1 MRRALSRAVAAYR
14 ILALVY
20 VAVLIGHDHH
30 GYQRP
35 TLAWLLFG
43 VMAAWTAITVV
54 GYEVLP
60 RWPGWLL
67 MADVA
72 VAVSMVLATIAVQ
85 TQINIDGGAA
95 TLPAAWAAAPVFA
108 AAVAVGPIWGGLA
121 GAAVSVADVIER
133 GTISHH
139 TFNGV
144 VLLML
149 SGTLG
154 GYVVRLGERA
164 ETAIET
170 ATRTTAAAAERERL
184 AREIHDSTLQV
195 LALVA
200 RRGAEIGGPTAELA
214 QLAAEQEVALRALV
228 IGGDVVNKDGA
239 RDLRSAL
246 SAFAS
251 TTVTVSSPAAEVLLD
266 GEAVHAVIAAVREAL
281 ANVSRHAGA
290 AAHAWVLVE
299 DDGTTVTT
307 TVRDDGAGFAADRLT
322 AAATEGRLG
331 VAQSIVGRIQ
341 AVGGTVEVHSA
352 EGDGTEVE
360 ISVRR

>member
-20 VAVLIGHDHH
+20 VAVLIAHDHH

-35 TLAWLLFG
+35 GLGWLLFG
-43 VMAAWTAITVV
+43 VMVAWTVITVAA
-54 GYEVLP
+54 YEVSP
-60 RWPGWLL
+60 QWPWWLL
-67 MADVA
+67 SGDVA
-72 VAVSMVLATIAVQ
+72 VALGMVLATAAVQ
-85 TQINIDGGAA
+85 SKANIDHGAA

-108 AAVAVGPIWGGLA
+108 AAVAGGPIYGGIA
-121 GAAVSVADVIER
+121 GAAVSVADVIDR
-133 GTISHH
+133 GTITHH
-139 TFNGV
+139 TFNGL

-149 SGTLG
+149 SGVVG

-164 ETAIET
+164 ETAI
-170 ATRTTAAAAERERL
+170 AAASRATAAAAERERL

-214 QLAAEQEVALRALV
+214 TLAAEQEVALRALV
-228 IGGDVVNKDGA
+228 ASGDPLGGPGVS
-239 RDLRSAL
+239 DLRSAL

-251 TTVTVSSPAAEVLLD
+251 TTVTVSAPATEVLLD
-266 GEAVHAVIAAVREAL
+266 GNIVRAVSGAVREAL
-281 ANVSRHAGA
+281 SNVSKHAGPA
-290 AAHAWVLVE
+290 ARAWVLLE

-307 TVRDDGAGFAADRLT
+307 TVRDDGAGIPAGRLSVAAE
-322 AAATEGRLG
+322 AGRLG
-331 VAQSIVGRIQ
+331 VAQSIVGRIA
-341 AVGGTVEVHSA
+341 AVGGTAVVQSV